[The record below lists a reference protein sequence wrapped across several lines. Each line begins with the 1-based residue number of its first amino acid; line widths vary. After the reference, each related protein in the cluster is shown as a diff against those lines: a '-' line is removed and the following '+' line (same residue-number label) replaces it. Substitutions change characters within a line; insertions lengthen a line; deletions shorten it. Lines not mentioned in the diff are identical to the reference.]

1 MAEIQEILADYLSK
15 GVQDIKKEDFQNIK
29 KEFYRL
35 SKKIEEMNIELTF
48 LYNTDRWYYF
58 LNDTEMND
66 VTKEYIISKDEKN
79 EKQRKIKED
88 QLLKQALLGYELF
101 QMFREILTRQNIY
114 YSIGA
119 LGKKSLVTGN
129 FTYNQLKEG
138 NFLAIEARSS
148 GYTIRLKASQK
159 KIKKESQKNKNFSNF
174 EKFVEGRST
183 LFSEVYAFYKNERLD
198 KNWKVGNKGNF
209 YEVYRYLYLLHD
221 RNNNF
226 KPSTEEIKNAFSKI
240 LSNVGS
246 QNSFAHGG
254 DIGLQQDKL
263 SNATFLDIQTLSNIL
278 LNTAK
283 AIQESISLDNKEIIL
298 KQIINQRVSD
308 KILEEATSFI
318 SKNLHIN

>member
-114 YSIGA
+114 YLIG
-119 LGKKSLVTGN
+119 
-129 FTYNQLKEG
+129 
-138 NFLAIEARSS
+138 
-148 GYTIRLKASQK
+148 
-159 KIKKESQKNKNFSNF
+159 
-174 EKFVEGRST
+174 
-183 LFSEVYAFYKNERLD
+183 
-198 KNWKVGNKGNF
+198 
-209 YEVYRYLYLLHD
+209 
-221 RNNNF
+221 
-226 KPSTEEIKNAFSKI
+226 I
-240 LSNVGS
+240 LC
-246 QNSFAHGG
+246 
-254 DIGLQQDKL
+254 K
-263 SNATFLDIQTLSNIL
+263 
-278 LNTAK
+278 
-283 AIQESISLDNKEIIL
+283 
-298 KQIINQRVSD
+298 
-308 KILEEATSFI
+308 
-318 SKNLHIN
+318 KNLLIRNFIYNKFK

>member
-15 GVQDIKKEDFQNIK
+15 GIQDIEKEDFQNIK

-35 SKKIEEMNIELTF
+35 SKEIEEMNIELTF
-48 LYNTDRWYYF
+48 LYNTNRWYYF
-58 LNDTEMND
+58 LNDAEMSD
-66 VTKEYIISKDEKN
+66 VTKEYIINKDEKN

-138 NFLAIEARSS
+138 KFLDIEARSS
-148 GYTIRLKASQK
+148 GYTIRLRASQK

-298 KQIINQRVSD
+298 KQIANQRVDD
-308 KILEEATSFI
+308 KILEEVTSFI
-318 SKNLHIN
+318 SKNLHAN

>member
-15 GVQDIKKEDFQNIK
+15 GIQDIKKEDFQNIK

-119 LGKKSLVTGN
+119 LGKKSLVTGS

-148 GYTIRLKASQK
+148 GYAIRLKASQK

-209 YEVYRYLYLLHD
+209 YEVYRYLYLLHN

-226 KPSTEEIKNAFSKI
+226 KPSIEEIKNAFSKI

-298 KQIINQRVSD
+298 KQIINQRVDD
-308 KILEEATSFI
+308 KILEEVTSFI
-318 SKNLHIN
+318 SKNLHAN